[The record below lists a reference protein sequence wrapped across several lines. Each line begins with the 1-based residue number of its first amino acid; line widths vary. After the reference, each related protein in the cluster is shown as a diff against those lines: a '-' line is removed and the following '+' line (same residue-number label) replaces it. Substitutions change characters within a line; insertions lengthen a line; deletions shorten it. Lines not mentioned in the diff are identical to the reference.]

1 MPELFA
7 ERLPASLPGHK
18 GLKGQILLELKRDQ
32 PLTAQEL
39 ARRHGVTAAAV
50 RRHLKELEAEQLV
63 VYRRERRG
71 KGAPVFVYRL
81 SPAGEELFP
90 RGYEEAL
97 KAALQFLERNGGR
110 EAVRRFFSERFAQVA
125 ESLKPKIAGATLR
138 ERLEAV
144 TEVLSEQ
151 GFMAEWSVG
160 EGVLRMAEHNC
171 AVQAVAE
178 RYPEICEEERRFL
191 REVLG
196 AEVDRRQHIASG
208 CNACEYVVEPHCAIE
223 FAELKG
229 RT

>member
-1 MPELFA
+1 M
-7 ERLPASLPGHK
+7 
-18 GLKGQILLELKRDQ
+18 ELKRNQ
-32 PLTAQEL
+32 PLTAKEL
-39 ARRHGVTAAAV
+39 AQRHGVTAAAV

-71 KGAPVFVYRL
+71 KGAPAFVYRL

-97 KAALQFLERNGGR
+97 KAALEFLERTGGR
-110 EAVRRFFSERFAQVA
+110 EAVRRFFFERFAEVA
-125 ESLKPKIAGATLR
+125 ESLKPKIEGATLQR
-138 ERLEAV
+138 RLDAV
-144 TEVLSEQ
+144 TEELSRQ
-151 GFMAEWSVG
+151 GFMAEWSAG

-208 CNACEYVVEPHCAIE
+208 CNSCEYVVEPHCAIE
-223 FAELKG
+223 LTELKE
-229 RT
+229 RS